1 VGLAVVVVV
10 MGGGGMGIDVVVEM
24 DATSIVVR
32 TAISDV
38 VMAVVG
44 GSEVERPET
53 PTVPA
58 DMIIV
63 VWGGTG

>member
-10 MGGGGMGIDVVVEM
+10 MGGWGMGIDVVVGM

-32 TAISDV
+32 TVI
-38 VMAVVG
+38 
-44 GSEVERPET
+44 
-53 PTVPA
+53 A